1 MRITLH
7 CHHADTCLPCYWS
20 GHHRAHV
27 QVPVYRGMSPRAV
40 RDAIRDELRQ
50 GAVAGS
56 DKLARLLAADL
67 VLPEDEKL
75 ADAVTLA
82 AYAAVR
88 RDVVPA
94 KKGARRLFL
103 DLEPQGDD
111 DESVYAF
118 FVFVPD
124 ETCAEYLEN

>member
-7 CHHADTCLPCYWS
+7 CHHADTCLPDFWG

-40 RDAIRDELRQ
+40 RNAICDELRQ

-75 ADAVTLA
+75 ADAVTRA

-94 KKGARRLFL
+94 KKGTRRLFL
-103 DLEPQGDD
+103 DLEPDDGD
-111 DESVYAF
+111 ECVYAF

-124 ETCAEYLEN
+124 ETCTDYLEN